1 MWVVIIM
8 SHTLNKI
15 INIFYQIVV
24 GAFYTLVIYY
34 IGTFNPNYYVMRDFP
49 EPSFQY
55 TNQEQYVDSLHQC
68 IDKIESTITKNNHI
82 PRDMVIAQSVLET
95 GWGESDL
102 AKDSNNLFGI
112 KAFSNKV
119 PHRHAKE
126 NTNVMYRVFLNKCD
140 SVKEYYRLL
149 NTHEAYYRFRKY
161 RTYTLMNDKLMNPK
175 IAIQKMNR
183 YSETPDYA
191 DRVIEIIK
199 DLKNL

>member
-1 MWVVIIM
+1 M
-8 SHTLNKI
+8 STINKI
-15 INIFYQIVV
+15 INIFFQVV
-24 GAFYTLVIYY
+24 AGAFYTLVIYY
-34 IGTFNPNYYVMRDFP
+34 IGTFNPNHYVLRDFP
-49 EPSFQY
+49 DPSFQY

-68 IDKIESTITKNNHI
+68 IDKIESTITRNNHI
-82 PRDMVIAQSVLET
+82 PRNMIVAQSVLET

-126 NTNVMYRVFLNKCD
+126 NEDVMYRVILNKCD

-149 NTHEAYYRFRKY
+149 NTHEAYYKFRKY
-161 RTYTLMNDKLMNPK
+161 RNHALMNDKPINPK
-175 IAIQKMNR
+175 VAIQTMDR

-191 DRVIEIIK
+191 DRVIEIIR
-199 DLKNL
+199 DLERL

>member
-1 MWVVIIM
+1 M
-8 SHTLNKI
+8 STINKI
-15 INIFYQIVV
+15 INIFFQVV
-24 GAFYTLVIYY
+24 AGAFYTLVIYY
-34 IGTFNPNYYVMRDFP
+34 IGTFNPNHYVLRDFP
-49 EPSFQY
+49 DPSFQY

-68 IDKIESTITKNNHI
+68 IDKIESTITRNNHI
-82 PRDMVIAQSVLET
+82 PRNMIFAQSVLET

-126 NTNVMYRVFLNKCD
+126 NEDVMYRVFLNKCD

-149 NTHEAYYRFRKY
+149 NTHEAYYKFRKY
-161 RTYTLMNDKLMNPK
+161 RNHALMNNKPINPK
-175 IAIQKMNR
+175 VAIQTMDR

-191 DRVIEIIK
+191 DRVIEIIR
-199 DLKNL
+199 DLERL

>member
-1 MWVVIIM
+1 M
-8 SHTLNKI
+8 STINKI
-15 INIFYQIVV
+15 INIFFQVV
-24 GAFYTLVIYY
+24 AGAFYTLVIYY
-34 IGTFNPNYYVMRDFP
+34 IGTFNPNHYVLRDFP
-49 EPSFQY
+49 DPSFQY

-68 IDKIESTITKNNHI
+68 IDKIESTITRNNHI
-82 PRDMVIAQSVLET
+82 PRNMIVAQSVLET

-126 NTNVMYRVFLNKCD
+126 NEDVMYRLFLNKCD

-149 NTHEAYYRFRKY
+149 KTHEAYYKFRKY
-161 RTYTLMNDKLMNPK
+161 RNHALMNNKPINPK
-175 IAIQKMNR
+175 VAIQTMDR

-191 DRVIEIIK
+191 DRVIEIIR
-199 DLKNL
+199 DLERL

>member
-1 MWVVIIM
+1 MGTV
-8 SHTLNKI
+8 NKL
-15 INIFYQIVV
+15 INIFFQVV
-24 GAFYTLVIYY
+24 AGAFYTLVIYY
-34 IGTFNPNYYVMRDFP
+34 VGTFNPNHYVLRDFP

-68 IDKIESTITKNNHI
+68 IDKIESTLTRNNHI
-82 PRDMVIAQSVLET
+82 PRNMIVAQSVLET

-126 NTNVMYRVFLNKCD
+126 NEDVMYRVFLNKCD

-149 NTHEAYYRFRKY
+149 NTHEAYYKFRKY
-161 RTYTLMNDKLMNPK
+161 RNHALMNDKPINPK
-175 IAIQKMNR
+175 VAIQTMDR

-191 DRVIEIIK
+191 DRVIEIIR
-199 DLKNL
+199 DLERL

>member
-1 MWVVIIM
+1 
-8 SHTLNKI
+8 
-15 INIFYQIVV
+15 
-24 GAFYTLVIYY
+24 
-34 IGTFNPNYYVMRDFP
+34 MRDFP
-49 EPSFQY
+49 DPSFQY

-68 IDKIESTITKNNHI
+68 IDKIESTITRNNHI
-82 PRDMVIAQSVLET
+82 PRNMIVAQSVLET

-126 NTNVMYRVFLNKCD
+126 NEDVMYRVFLNKCD

-149 NTHEAYYRFRKY
+149 NTHEAYYKFRKY
-161 RTYTLMNDKLMNPK
+161 RNYALMNNKPINPK
-175 IAIQKMNR
+175 VAIQTMDR

-191 DRVIEIIK
+191 DRVIEIIR
-199 DLKNL
+199 DLERL

>member
-1 MWVVIIM
+1 MGTV
-8 SHTLNKI
+8 NKL
-15 INIFYQIVV
+15 INIFFQVV
-24 GAFYTLVIYY
+24 AGAFYTLVIYY
-34 IGTFNPNYYVMRDFP
+34 VGTFNPNHYVMRDFP
-49 EPSFQY
+49 DPSFQY

-68 IDKIESTITKNNHI
+68 IDKIESTITPNNHI
-82 PRDMVIAQSVLET
+82 PRNMIVAQSVLET

-126 NTNVMYRVFLNKCD
+126 NEDVMYRVFLNKCD

-149 NTHEAYYRFRKY
+149 NTHEAYYKFRKY
-161 RTYTLMNDKLMNPK
+161 RNHALMNDKPINPK
-175 IAIQKMNR
+175 VAIQTMDR

-191 DRVIEIIK
+191 DRVIEIIR
-199 DLKNL
+199 DLERL

>member
-1 MWVVIIM
+1 M
-8 SHTLNKI
+8 STINKI
-15 INIFYQIVV
+15 INIFFQVV
-24 GAFYTLVIYY
+24 AGAFYTLVIYY
-34 IGTFNPNYYVMRDFP
+34 IGTFNPNHYVLRDFP
-49 EPSFQY
+49 DPSFQY

-68 IDKIESTITKNNHI
+68 IDKIESTITSNNHI
-82 PRDMVIAQSVLET
+82 PRNMIVAQSVLET

-126 NTNVMYRVFLNKCD
+126 NEDVMYRVFLNKCD

-149 NTHEAYYRFRKY
+149 NTHEAYYKFRKY
-161 RTYTLMNDKLMNPK
+161 RNYALMNDKPINPK
-175 IAIQKMNR
+175 VAIQTMDR

-191 DRVIEIIK
+191 DRVIEIIR
-199 DLKNL
+199 DLERL

>member
-1 MWVVIIM
+1 M
-8 SHTLNKI
+8 STINKI
-15 INIFYQIVV
+15 INIFFQVV
-24 GAFYTLVIYY
+24 AGAFYTLVIYY
-34 IGTFNPNYYVMRDFP
+34 IGTFNPNHYVLRDFP
-49 EPSFQY
+49 DPSFQY

-68 IDKIESTITKNNHI
+68 IDKIESTITRNNHI
-82 PRDMVIAQSVLET
+82 PRNRIVAQSVLET

-126 NTNVMYRVFLNKCD
+126 NEDVMYRVFLNKCD

-149 NTHEAYYRFRKY
+149 NTHEAYYKFRKY
-161 RTYTLMNDKLMNPK
+161 RNYALMNDKPINPK
-175 IAIQKMNR
+175 VAIQTMDR

-191 DRVIEIIK
+191 DRVIEIIR
-199 DLKNL
+199 DLERL

>member
-1 MWVVIIM
+1 MK
-8 SHTLNKI
+8 TLNKI
-15 INIFYQIVV
+15 IDVAFQVFA

-34 IGTFNPNYYVMRDFP
+34 IGTFNPNHYVMRDFP
-49 EPSFQY
+49 DPSFQY

-68 IDKIESTITKNNHI
+68 IDKIESTITENNYI
-82 PRDMVIAQSVLET
+82 PRNMIIAQSVLET

-126 NTNVMYRVFLNKCD
+126 NEDVMYRVFLNKCD

-149 NTHEAYYRFRKY
+149 NTHEAYYKFRKY
-161 RTYTLMNDKLMNPK
+161 RNYALMNDKPINPK
-175 IAIQKMNR
+175 VAIQTMDR

-191 DRVIEIIK
+191 DRVIEIIR
-199 DLKNL
+199 DLERL

>member
-1 MWVVIIM
+1 M
-8 SHTLNKI
+8 STINKI
-15 INIFYQIVV
+15 INIFFQVLA

-34 IGTFNPNYYVMRDFP
+34 IGTFNPNHYVLRDFP
-49 EPSFQY
+49 DPSFQY

-68 IDKIESTITKNNHI
+68 IDKIESTITRNNHI
-82 PRDMVIAQSVLET
+82 PRNMIVAQSVLET

-126 NTNVMYRVFLNKCD
+126 NEDVMYRVFLNKCD

-149 NTHEAYYRFRKY
+149 NTHEAYYKFRKY
-161 RTYTLMNDKLMNPK
+161 RNHALMNDKPINPK
-175 IAIQKMNR
+175 VAIQTMDR

-191 DRVIEIIK
+191 DRVIEIIR
-199 DLKNL
+199 DLERL

>member
-1 MWVVIIM
+1 MLK
-8 SHTLNKI
+8 TLNRI
-15 INIFYQIVV
+15 VNIFFQILA

-34 IGTFNPNYYVMRDFP
+34 IGTFNPNYFVLRDFP

-68 IDKIESTITKNNHI
+68 IDKIESTITSNNHI
-82 PRDMVIAQSVLET
+82 PRDMIVAQSVLET

-126 NTNVMYRVFLNKCD
+126 NEDVMYRVFLNKCD

-149 NTHEAYYRFRKY
+149 NTHEAYNKFRKY
-161 RTYTLMNDKLMNPK
+161 RNYALMNNKPINPK
-175 IAIQKMNR
+175 VAIQTMDR

-191 DRVIEIIK
+191 DRVIQIIN
-199 DLKNL
+199 DLKSL

>member
-1 MWVVIIM
+1 M
-8 SHTLNKI
+8 STINKI
-15 INIFYQIVV
+15 IKIFFQVV
-24 GAFYTLVIYY
+24 AGAFYTLVIYY
-34 IGTFNPNYYVMRDFP
+34 IGTFNPNHYVLRDFP
-49 EPSFQY
+49 DPSFQY

-68 IDKIESTITKNNHI
+68 IDKIESTMTRNNHI
-82 PRDMVIAQSVLET
+82 PRNMIVAQSVLET

-126 NTNVMYRVFLNKCD
+126 NEDVMYRVFLNKCD

-149 NTHEAYYRFRKY
+149 NTHEAYYKFRKY
-161 RTYTLMNDKLMNPK
+161 RNYALMNDKPINPK
-175 IAIQKMNR
+175 VAIQTMDR

-191 DRVIEIIK
+191 DRVIEIIR
-199 DLKNL
+199 DLERL

>member
-1 MWVVIIM
+1 MGTV
-8 SHTLNKI
+8 NKL
-15 INIFYQIVV
+15 INIFFQVV
-24 GAFYTLVIYY
+24 AGAFYTLVIYY
-34 IGTFNPNYYVMRDFP
+34 IGTFNPNHYVLRDFP
-49 EPSFQY
+49 DPSFQY

-68 IDKIESTITKNNHI
+68 IDKIESTLTRNNHI
-82 PRDMVIAQSVLET
+82 PRNMIVAQSVLET

-126 NTNVMYRVFLNKCD
+126 NEDVMYRVFLNKCD

-149 NTHEAYYRFRKY
+149 NTHEAYYKFRKY
-161 RTYTLMNDKLMNPK
+161 RNHALMNDKPINPK
-175 IAIQKMNR
+175 VAIQTMDR

-191 DRVIEIIK
+191 DRVIEIIR
-199 DLKNL
+199 DLERL

>member
-1 MWVVIIM
+1 
-8 SHTLNKI
+8 
-15 INIFYQIVV
+15 
-24 GAFYTLVIYY
+24 
-34 IGTFNPNYYVMRDFP
+34 MRDFP

-126 NTNVMYRVFLNKCD
+126 NTDVMYRVFLNKCD

-161 RTYTLMNDKLMNPK
+161 RTYTLMNDKPMNPK
-175 IAIQKMNR
+175 IAIQKMDR
-183 YSETPDYA
+183 YSETSDYA
-191 DRVIEIIK
+191 DRVIRIIK
-199 DLKNL
+199 ELKSL

>member
-1 MWVVIIM
+1 M
-8 SHTLNKI
+8 STINKI
-15 INIFYQIVV
+15 INIFFQVV
-24 GAFYTLVIYY
+24 AGAFYTLVIYY
-34 IGTFNPNYYVMRDFP
+34 IGTFNPNHYVLRDFP
-49 EPSFQY
+49 DPSFQY

-68 IDKIESTITKNNHI
+68 IDKIESTITRNNHI
-82 PRDMVIAQSVLET
+82 PGNMIVAQSVLET

-126 NTNVMYRVFLNKCD
+126 NEDVMYRVFLNKCD

-149 NTHEAYYRFRKY
+149 NTHEAYYKFRKY
-161 RTYTLMNDKLMNPK
+161 RNHALMNNKPINPK
-175 IAIQKMNR
+175 VAIQTMDR

-191 DRVIEIIK
+191 DRVIEIIR
-199 DLKNL
+199 DLERL

>member
-1 MWVVIIM
+1 M
-8 SHTLNKI
+8 STINKI
-15 INIFYQIVV
+15 INIFFQVV
-24 GAFYTLVIYY
+24 AGAFYTLVIYY
-34 IGTFNPNYYVMRDFP
+34 IGTFNPNHYVLRDFP
-49 EPSFQY
+49 DPSFQY

-68 IDKIESTITKNNHI
+68 IDKIESTITRYNHI
-82 PRDMVIAQSVLET
+82 PRIMIVAQSVLET

-126 NTNVMYRVFLNKCD
+126 NEDVMYRVFLNKCD

-149 NTHEAYYRFRKY
+149 NTHEAYYKFRKY
-161 RTYTLMNDKLMNPK
+161 RNHALMNNKPINPK
-175 IAIQKMNR
+175 VAIQTMDR

-191 DRVIEIIK
+191 DRVIEIIR
-199 DLKNL
+199 DLERL

>member
-1 MWVVIIM
+1 MK
-8 SHTLNKI
+8 TLNKI
-15 INIFYQIVV
+15 IDVAFQVFA

-49 EPSFQY
+49 DPTFHY

-68 IDKIESTITKNNHI
+68 IDKIESTITKNNYI
-82 PRDMVIAQSVLET
+82 PRDMIIAQSILET

-126 NTNVMYRVFLNKCD
+126 NTDVMYRVFLNKCD

-149 NTHEAYYRFRKY
+149 NTHEAYYKFRKY
-161 RTYTLMNDKLMNPK
+161 RTYTLLNNKSMNPK
-175 IAIQKMNR
+175 VAVKTMDR

-191 DRVIEIIK
+191 DRVIRIIK
-199 DLKNL
+199 DLENL

>member
-1 MWVVIIM
+1 MGTV
-8 SHTLNKI
+8 NKL
-15 INIFYQIVV
+15 INIFFQVIA

-34 IGTFNPNYYVMRDFP
+34 IGTFNPNHYVLRDFP
-49 EPSFQY
+49 TPSFQY

-68 IDKIESTITKNNHI
+68 IDKIESTITPNNHI
-82 PRDMVIAQSVLET
+82 PRNMIVAQSVLET

-126 NTNVMYRVFLNKCD
+126 NEDVMYRVFLNKCD

-149 NTHEAYYRFRKY
+149 NTHEAYYKFRKY
-161 RTYTLMNDKLMNPK
+161 RNHALMNNKPINPK
-175 IAIQKMNR
+175 VAIQTMDR

-191 DRVIEIIK
+191 DRVIEIIR
-199 DLKNL
+199 DLERL

>member
-1 MWVVIIM
+1 M

>member
-1 MWVVIIM
+1 M
-8 SHTLNKI
+8 STINKI
-15 INIFYQIVV
+15 INIFFQVV
-24 GAFYTLVIYY
+24 AGAFYTLVIYY
-34 IGTFNPNYYVMRDFP
+34 IGTFNPNHYVLRDFP
-49 EPSFQY
+49 DPSFQY

-68 IDKIESTITKNNHI
+68 IDKIESTITRNNHI
-82 PRDMVIAQSVLET
+82 PRDMIVAQSVLET

-126 NTNVMYRVFLNKCD
+126 NEDVMYRVFLNKCD

-149 NTHEAYYRFRKY
+149 NTHEAYYKFRKY
-161 RTYTLMNDKLMNPK
+161 RNHALMNNKPINPK
-175 IAIQKMNR
+175 VAIQTMDR

-191 DRVIEIIK
+191 DRVIEIIR
-199 DLKNL
+199 DLERL

>member
-1 MWVVIIM
+1 M
-8 SHTLNKI
+8 STINKI
-15 INIFYQIVV
+15 INIFFQVV
-24 GAFYTLVIYY
+24 AGAFYTLVIYY
-34 IGTFNPNYYVMRDFP
+34 IGTFNPNHYVLRDFP
-49 EPSFQY
+49 DPSFQY

-68 IDKIESTITKNNHI
+68 IDKIESTITRNNHI
-82 PRDMVIAQSVLET
+82 PRNMIVAQSVLET

-126 NTNVMYRVFLNKCD
+126 NEDVMYRVFLNKCD

-149 NTHEAYYRFRKY
+149 NTHEAYYKFRKY
-161 RTYTLMNDKLMNPK
+161 RNHALMNDKPINPK
-175 IAIQKMNR
+175 VAIQTMDR

-191 DRVIEIIK
+191 DRVIEIIR
-199 DLKNL
+199 DLERL

>member
-1 MWVVIIM
+1 M
-8 SHTLNKI
+8 STINKI
-15 INIFYQIVV
+15 INIFFQVV
-24 GAFYTLVIYY
+24 AGAFYTLVIYY
-34 IGTFNPNYYVMRDFP
+34 IGTFNPNHYVLRDFP
-49 EPSFQY
+49 DPSFQY

-68 IDKIESTITKNNHI
+68 IDKIESTITRNNHI
-82 PRDMVIAQSVLET
+82 PRNMIVAQSVLET

-126 NTNVMYRVFLNKCD
+126 NEDVMYRVFLNKCD

-149 NTHEAYYRFRKY
+149 NTHEAYYKFRKY
-161 RTYTLMNDKLMNPK
+161 RNHALMNDKPINPK
-175 IAIQKMNR
+175 VVIQTMDR

-191 DRVIEIIK
+191 DRVIEIIR
-199 DLKNL
+199 DLERL

>member
-1 MWVVIIM
+1 MVKDM
-8 SHTLNKI
+8 SLVNKI
-15 INIFYQIVV
+15 INIFFQIVA

-34 IGTFNPNYYVMRDFP
+34 IGTFNPNHYVLRDFP
-49 EPSFQY
+49 DPSFQY

-68 IDKIESTITKNNHI
+68 IDKIESTITSNNHI
-82 PRDMVIAQSVLET
+82 PRNMIVAQSVLET

-126 NTNVMYRVFLNKCD
+126 NEDVMYRVFLNKCD

-149 NTHEAYYRFRKY
+149 NTHEAYYKFRKY
-161 RTYTLMNDKLMNPK
+161 RNYALMNNKPINPK
-175 IAIQKMNR
+175 VAIQTMDR

-191 DRVIEIIK
+191 DRVIEIIR
-199 DLKNL
+199 DIERL

>member
-1 MWVVIIM
+1 M
-8 SHTLNKI
+8 STINKI
-15 INIFYQIVV
+15 INIFFQVV
-24 GAFYTLVIYY
+24 AGAFYTLVIYY
-34 IGTFNPNYYVMRDFP
+34 IGTFNPNHYVLRDFP
-49 EPSFQY
+49 DPSFQY

-82 PRDMVIAQSVLET
+82 PRNMIVAQSVLET

-126 NTNVMYRVFLNKCD
+126 NEDVMYRVFLNKCD

-149 NTHEAYYRFRKY
+149 NTHEAYYKFRKY
-161 RTYTLMNDKLMNPK
+161 RNYALMNDKPINPK
-175 IAIQKMNR
+175 VAIQTMDR

-191 DRVIEIIK
+191 DRVIEIIR
-199 DLKNL
+199 DLERL

>member
-1 MWVVIIM
+1 M
-8 SHTLNKI
+8 STINKI
-15 INIFYQIVV
+15 INIFFQVV
-24 GAFYTLVIYY
+24 AGAFYTLVIYY
-34 IGTFNPNYYVMRDFP
+34 IGTFNPNHYVLRDFP
-49 EPSFQY
+49 TPSFQY

-68 IDKIESTITKNNHI
+68 IDKIESTITRNNHI
-82 PRDMVIAQSVLET
+82 PRDMIVAQSVLET

-126 NTNVMYRVFLNKCD
+126 NEDVMYRVFLNKCD

-149 NTHEAYYRFRKY
+149 NTHEAYYKFRKY
-161 RTYTLMNDKLMNPK
+161 RNYALMNDKPINPK
-175 IAIQKMNR
+175 VAIQTMDR

-191 DRVIEIIK
+191 DRVIEIIR
-199 DLKNL
+199 DLERL

>member
-1 MWVVIIM
+1 MGTV
-8 SHTLNKI
+8 NKI
-15 INIFYQIVV
+15 INIFFQILA
-24 GAFYTLVIYY
+24 GTFYTLVIYY
-34 IGTFNPNYYVMRDFP
+34 VGTFNPNHFVMRDFP

-68 IDKIESTITKNNHI
+68 IDKIESTITSNNHI
-82 PRDMVIAQSVLET
+82 PRDMIVAQSVLET

-112 KAFSNKV
+112 KAFSNKI

-126 NTNVMYRVFLNKCD
+126 NEDVMYRVFLNKCD

-149 NTHEAYYRFRKY
+149 NTHEAYYKFRKY
-161 RTYTLMNDKLMNPK
+161 RNHALMNNKPINPK
-175 IAIQKMNR
+175 VAIQTMDR

-191 DRVIEIIK
+191 DRVIQIIN
-199 DLKNL
+199 DLKSL

>member
-1 MWVVIIM
+1 M
-8 SHTLNKI
+8 STINKI
-15 INIFYQIVV
+15 INIFFQVV
-24 GAFYTLVIYY
+24 AGAFYTLVIYY
-34 IGTFNPNYYVMRDFP
+34 IGTFNPNHYVLRDFP
-49 EPSFQY
+49 DPSFQY

-68 IDKIESTITKNNHI
+68 IDKIESTLTRNNHI
-82 PRDMVIAQSVLET
+82 PRNMIVAQSVLEN

-126 NTNVMYRVFLNKCD
+126 NEDVMYRVFLNKCD

-149 NTHEAYYRFRKY
+149 NTHEAYYKFRKY
-161 RTYTLMNDKLMNPK
+161 RNHALMNNKPINPK
-175 IAIQKMNR
+175 VAIQTMDR

-191 DRVIEIIK
+191 DRVIEIIR
-199 DLKNL
+199 DLERL

>member
-1 MWVVIIM
+1 MGTV
-8 SHTLNKI
+8 NKL
-15 INIFYQIVV
+15 INIFFQVIA

-34 IGTFNPNYYVMRDFP
+34 IGTFNPNHYVLRDFP
-49 EPSFQY
+49 TPSFQY

-82 PRDMVIAQSVLET
+82 PRDMIVAQSVLET

-126 NTNVMYRVFLNKCD
+126 NEDVMYRVFLNKCD

-149 NTHEAYYRFRKY
+149 NTHEAYYKFRKY
-161 RTYTLMNDKLMNPK
+161 RNHALMNNKPINPK
-175 IAIQKMNR
+175 VAIQTMDR

-191 DRVIEIIK
+191 DRVIEIIR
-199 DLKNL
+199 DLERL

>member
-1 MWVVIIM
+1 M
-8 SHTLNKI
+8 STINKI
-15 INIFYQIVV
+15 INIFFLVV
-24 GAFYTLVIYY
+24 AGAFYTLVIYY
-34 IGTFNPNYYVMRDFP
+34 IGTFNPNHYVLRDFP
-49 EPSFQY
+49 DPSFQY

-68 IDKIESTITKNNHI
+68 IDKIESTITRNNHI
-82 PRDMVIAQSVLET
+82 PRNMIVAQSVLET

-126 NTNVMYRVFLNKCD
+126 NEDVMYRVFLNKCD

-149 NTHEAYYRFRKY
+149 NTHEAYYKFRKY
-161 RTYTLMNDKLMNPK
+161 RNHALMNDKPINPK
-175 IAIQKMNR
+175 VAIQTMDR

-191 DRVIEIIK
+191 DRVIEIIR
-199 DLKNL
+199 DLERL

>member
-1 MWVVIIM
+1 M
-8 SHTLNKI
+8 STINKI
-15 INIFYQIVV
+15 INIFFQVV
-24 GAFYTLVIYY
+24 AGAFYTLVIYY
-34 IGTFNPNYYVMRDFP
+34 IGTFNPNHYVLRVFP
-49 EPSFQY
+49 DPSFQY

-68 IDKIESTITKNNHI
+68 IDKIESTITRNNHI
-82 PRDMVIAQSVLET
+82 PRNMIVAQSVLET

-126 NTNVMYRVFLNKCD
+126 NEDVMYRVFLNKCD

-149 NTHEAYYRFRKY
+149 NTHEAYYKFRKY
-161 RTYTLMNDKLMNPK
+161 RNYALMNDKPINPK
-175 IAIQKMNR
+175 VAIQTMDR

-191 DRVIEIIK
+191 DRVIEIIR
-199 DLKNL
+199 DLERL